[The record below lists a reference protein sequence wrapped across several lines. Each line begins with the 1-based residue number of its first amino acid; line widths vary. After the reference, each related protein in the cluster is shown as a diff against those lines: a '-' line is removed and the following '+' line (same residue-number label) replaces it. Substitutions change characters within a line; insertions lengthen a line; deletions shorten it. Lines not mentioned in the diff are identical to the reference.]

1 MAVALNEKAML
12 IKVELKKWGG
22 TKTDKSLSEKIGY
35 DSNTDASLYSV
46 SKKVVSAFALS
57 IVLLM
62 QKIGL
67 RKGFH
72 LIEMIER
79 NW

>member
-46 SKKVVSAFALS
+46 SKKLTNSTY
-57 IVLLM
+57 
-62 QKIGL
+62 
-67 RKGFH
+67 
-72 LIEMIER
+72 
-79 NW
+79 